1 MAKGGAAA
9 QSLRDFSYKP
19 SLDVKIEG
27 ADGVPAPTSLAE
39 AHRLKRVAVQ
49 CSLNRDF
56 VKTTLEPASSSPGSS
71 QSQPQPPPQS
81 LQQNKPMIEVEGKAV
96 PIELSREA
104 HDLSHTEEI
113 TDEIRN
119 KPETMLSPEQKAVL
133 HLVIEG
139 RQNIFFTGAAG
150 TGKSVLLRCIIDH
163 LKKRYQRQPDSVA
176 ITATTG
182 IAACNIGGT
191 TVHSF
196 AGIGLG
202 QDDVPHM
209 VRKIKRNRRSLSR
222 WDKVKV
228 LLIDEV
234 SMLSAELLDK
244 LEAVAREVRGNQLP
258 FGGIQLV
265 LTGDLFQLPP
275 ISREGS
281 ASFCFEANCWPA
293 LVDRTVNLTQIFRQ
307 ADPHFARILNE
318 LREGEVSDDT
328 QELFQS
334 LCRPVKIPKGLI
346 PTRLFPRRDDVDNAN
361 QRALERLKGTAYEYL
376 AEDYESN
383 RAKQEGIKIDQHCIA
398 PQHVK
403 LREGAQVMML
413 KNIDSTVVNG
423 SIGKVV
429 GFMSQTD
436 FSGAKASGKGTSAV
450 YDERAL
456 GITDNPS
463 DPINIR
469 KSERLRQLTEL
480 HGKSEARW
488 PLVRF
493 MTPSNLPRYMLVM
506 PESWA
511 IQTQEGDI
519 LASRVQ
525 IPLMLAW
532 ALSIHK
538 AQGQTL
544 QYLSVNLERIFE
556 TGQAYVAISRATS
569 IDGLQL
575 MRFNRNKVR
584 VNPRVRDFY
593 HNLGCLSS
601 DDIREAEE
609 YFAFEYHSPRAP
621 AKKRSARTAVLSSS
635 QPEAGPPGKRAH
647 ENEDGDG
654 DEDFIPESDPFV
666 DVEIPDAV
674 SGPNQGPNPFMQA

>member
-1 MAKGGAAA
+1 MVKGGAAT

-19 SLDVKIEG
+19 SVDVKIE
-27 ADGVPAPTSLAE
+27 DNDSAPDSFASAE
-39 AHRLKRVAVQ
+39 ARRLKRVAVQ

-56 VKTTLEPASSSPGSS
+56 VKTVLEPASSSPGSS
-71 QSQPQPPPQS
+71 QSQLALQSPHQSQP
-81 LQQNKPMIEVEGKAV
+81 IVEVDGQAV

-104 HDLSHTEEI
+104 HDLSVAEEV

-119 KPETMLSPEQKAVL
+119 NPEVMLSAEQKAVL
-133 HLVIEG
+133 HLVLEG

-163 LKKRYQRQPDSVA
+163 LKRKYARQPDTVA
-176 ITATTG
+176 VTATTG

-191 TVHSF
+191 TLHSF
-196 AGIGLG
+196 AGVGLG

-209 VRKIKRNRRSLSR
+209 VRKIKRNRRSMVR
-222 WDKVKV
+222 WEKVKV

-244 LEAVAREVRGNQLP
+244 LEAVARELRGNNLM

-275 ISREGS
+275 ISREGNP
-281 ASFCFEANCWPA
+281 SFCFEANCWQR

-318 LREGEVSDDT
+318 LREGEVSEGT

-398 PQHVK
+398 PQLVK

-423 SIGKVV
+423 SIGRVV
-429 GFMSQTD
+429 GFMSQSD
-436 FSGAKASGKGTSAV
+436 FSGAKTSGKGASSV

-456 GITDNPS
+456 GVTSDLS
-463 DPINIR
+463 DPVNAR
-469 KSERLRQLTEL
+469 KCERLRQLTEL

-506 PESWA
+506 PESWG
-511 IQTQEGDI
+511 IQTQEGDV

-569 IDGLQL
+569 IGGLQL

-593 HNLGCLSS
+593 RNLGSLSPQE
-601 DDIREAEE
+601 IQAAEE
-609 YFAFEYHSPRAP
+609 YFAFEYHSPRVTT
-621 AKKRSARTAVLSSS
+621 KKRGVQVLSSS
-635 QPEAGPPGKRAH
+635 QPEVDTPDKRPPGKRVH
-647 ENEDGDG
+647 ED
-654 DEDFIPESDPFV
+654 ILAPESDPFSNA
-666 DVEIPDAV
+666 DIAGTP
-674 SGPNQGPNPFMQA
+674 SSPNQSRQSYMQT